1 MADKAGIRKIVSEL
15 GGLMGIPDL
24 ALDADDQCQLAID
37 GKIPVALEYD
47 EDGERFIL
55 SSPVGSLPAERREP
69 VLERLLDA
77 NLFWKDTGGA
87 VLGLERKRSLAA
99 AAFSRVLALAVI
111 ARLVGG
117 DAEQP
122 GLKLASTMEGFE
134 VPDDGQEDFLANLL
148 DVLARKVVAEL
159 EDKAPRC
166 RVMPVEQFVP
176 GLRFTPAAARNQLNF
191 SIGTHAES
199 DSI

>member
-55 SSPVGSLPAERREP
+55 SSPVGSLPSERREP

-87 VLGLERKRSLAA
+87 VLGLERKHGTV
-99 AAFSRVLALAVI
+99 VLALSCAASNLQAVE
-111 ARLVGG
+111 LQNVMGG
-117 DAEQP
+117 FV
-122 GLKLASTMEGFE
+122 S
-134 VPDDGQEDFLANLL
+134 
-148 DVLARKVVAEL
+148 VAEYWL
-159 EDKAPRC
+159 GELSGAATDGEADEESPDGI
-166 RVMPVEQFVP
+166 RV
-176 GLRFTPAAARNQLNF
+176 
-191 SIGTHAES
+191 
-199 DSI
+199 